1 MIEKLKSAL
10 GRTKKH
16 QPVADGIHVS
26 ALGALHLDGDSATLA
41 LTSGARHQIVMGS
54 MESGIAVS
62 ICSTPNPGAA
72 ELRTRREFPLVQAS
86 RAQEM
91 FASTVSAWHQTLHGA
106 GAGPS
111 QVSSRPR
118 WPVFFGGLVVG
129 AALLV
134 AFSFVSAPPAAQVAA
149 APPAAA
155 APAAA
160 LPGGE
165 AQAALAA
172 AAAQAARQMQQAR
185 LAPKELA
192 RVSSSA
198 RIALRPGAT
207 PLVAFSDPNCPAC
220 QELEREAA
228 SLKSGVGFAVI
239 PVAFQPGSR
248 DLVAKVLCAADP
260 ARAWADAIRGVAP
273 KTDACEA
280 GLRKVDEN
288 NALFA
293 DIGAS
298 ATPTLVAGNGQLAQG
313 SAQASQLEVFAS
325 QYAN

>member
-10 GRTKKH
+10 GRTKNH
-16 QPVADGIHVS
+16 LPVADGIHVS
-26 ALGALHLDGDSATLA
+26 AIGALHLDGDSATLA
-41 LTSGARHQIVMGS
+41 LTSGARHQISLTS
-54 MESGIAVS
+54 MASGIAVS
-62 ICSTPNPGAA
+62 ICSTPSPGGA
-72 ELRTRREFPLVQAS
+72 ELHTRREFPLVQAS

-91 FASTVSAWHQTLHGA
+91 FASTVSAWLQTLHGA
-106 GAGPS
+106 VAGHSAGA
-111 QVSSRPR
+111 SRSR

-129 AALLV
+129 GALLV
-134 AFSFVSAPPAAQVAA
+134 AFSFVSAPPAAQFAA

-155 APAAA
+155 PAAGDA
-160 LPGGE
+160 S
-165 AQAALAA
+165 AALAA

-185 LAPKELA
+185 LAPKDLE
-192 RVSSSA
+192 RVVSSA
-198 RIALRPGAT
+198 RIALRSGAT

-228 SLKSGVGFAVI
+228 SLKPGVGFTII

-248 DLVAKVLCAADP
+248 ELVAKVLCAADP
-260 ARAWADAIRGVAP
+260 ARAWADAIRGIAP
-273 KTDACEA
+273 KADACEA
-280 GLRKVDEN
+280 GLRKVDDN

-313 SAQASQLEVFAS
+313 SAQAAQLEVFAS